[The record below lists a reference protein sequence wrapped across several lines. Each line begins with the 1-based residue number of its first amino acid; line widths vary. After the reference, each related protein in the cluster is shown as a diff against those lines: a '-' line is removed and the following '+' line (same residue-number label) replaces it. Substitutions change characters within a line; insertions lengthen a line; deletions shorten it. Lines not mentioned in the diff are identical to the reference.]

1 MNGEYANCR
10 KTLFFFN
17 FFFSFS
23 HLNQRN
29 DINCIISYR
38 LGCIDRNKKK
48 TDSSESSQEN
58 YINKSHLSLQN
69 DYCFGNLSN
78 DRDKKLHLG
87 ITHIL
92 WPASCGIRK
101 CLPTNL
107 GTPEDQVFRA

>member
-1 MNGEYANCR
+1 MNGESANCP
-10 KTLFFFN
+10 KTLFFF
-17 FFFSFS
+17 FFFSN
-23 HLNQRN
+23 LNKRN

-38 LGCIDRNKKK
+38 LDCIDCNKKK
-48 TDSSESSQEN
+48 TDSSESSQEK

-78 DRDKKLHLG
+78 DRDKELHLG